1 MVAQGVQ
8 EGEGQNNVVAYMAFV
23 LVYSK
28 RMGIENSWDWQVV
41 ENAIYLVRGQ
51 VPTQVQMPM
60 LWKIMVMQT

>member
-28 RMGIENSWDWQVV
+28 RMGTKNSWDWRVV

-60 LWKIMVMQT
+60 LWKIMVKQT

>member
-1 MVAQGVQ
+1 MVAQGVR

-28 RMGIENSWDWQVV
+28 RMGIENSWDWRVV

-60 LWKIMVMQT
+60 LWKIMVKQT